1 MTGEGAK
8 AVSVN
13 IYGAN
18 GPDDIKSYH
27 GLSVSSNPDK
37 YPMLIDG
44 REWKNVER
52 QLGESKNIYLKLTRK

>member
-8 AVSVN
+8 AASVN

-18 GPDDIKSYH
+18 GPDGIKSYH

-52 QLGESKNIYLKLTRK
+52 QLGKSKNIYLKLTRK